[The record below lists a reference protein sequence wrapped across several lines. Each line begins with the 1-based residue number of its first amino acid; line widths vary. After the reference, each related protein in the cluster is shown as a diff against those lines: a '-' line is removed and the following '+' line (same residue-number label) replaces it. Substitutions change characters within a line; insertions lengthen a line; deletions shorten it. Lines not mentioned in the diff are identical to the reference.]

1 MKVDTVEQFKV
12 LKFIKENFHMDYIT
26 LELIDRYTIEVE
38 DRTGEKMK
46 FQYKDGKVVEGGVT
60 K

>member
-12 LKFIKENFHMDYIT
+12 LEYIKANFSMDYIT
-26 LELIDRYTIEVE
+26 YELIDRYTIEVE

-46 FQYKDGKVVEGGVT
+46 FKYENGKVIY
-60 K
+60 

>member
-12 LKFIKENFHMDYIT
+12 LEYIKNNFSMEYIT
-26 LELIDRYTIEVE
+26 YELIDRYTIEVE

-46 FQYKDGKVVEGGVT
+46 FKYKDGKVVY
-60 K
+60 